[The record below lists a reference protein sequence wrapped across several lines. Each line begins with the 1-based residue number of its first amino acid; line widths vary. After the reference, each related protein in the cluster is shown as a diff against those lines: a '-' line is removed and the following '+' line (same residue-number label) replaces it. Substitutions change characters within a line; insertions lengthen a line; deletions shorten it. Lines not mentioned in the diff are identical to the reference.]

1 MQYATSAARETTT
14 FANVSA
20 VSTRLFAGARAL
32 GAVVAFAA
40 ALAGCSGGSGPAVEQ
55 NPGGGGGQQTQSY
68 NGPAPNTPD
77 VQSFKINLWDN
88 IRPMNRC
95 GTCHSVEGGQTP
107 MFARSDDVNLAYAAA
122 NGVVTLT
129 SPKDSLMVQKVGGG
143 HNCWLASN
151 STCATILT
159 TWITNWAGELANSSG
174 RTIQLEPPT
183 LRDPGASKNY
193 PDDQGLLY
201 STTVYPLTAKFCS
214 GCHSSS
220 SAVKQQPF
228 FAEGGVMGVG
238 PSSDPNT
245 WKIAYEAAKPKMD
258 LDDPANS
265 RLVLRLR
272 NESHNCWT
280 SSCATDADNM
290 QAKIQ
295 AFADA
300 VAPTQVDPNLK
311 TSKALTLYEGTV
323 ASGGH
328 RYESSM
334 VSLYEFKSGTDCGDS
349 ITGACATAYD
359 TSGVDGAGV
368 DLHLSGNV
376 KWMGGWGLNFAG
388 GKAQATTAASAKLTK
403 LIQQTGE
410 YSIEAW
416 VAPGNVV
423 QEDMRIVSYSGGT
436 MARNFNLGQTMYNY
450 DFFNRS
456 STTDQNGEPGLSTP
470 NAAQVL
476 QATLQHVVATF
487 DPVAGRKIYV
497 NGALKASM
505 DPTPGGTLNEW
516 DDTFAFVL
524 GNEVSGTKNWMGVI
538 RLVAI
543 FNRALTL
550 DQIKQNFDAGVGEK
564 YFLMFSVEHLTNI
577 PQSYVV
583 FEGSQFDS
591 YSYLFRKPFFISLDG
606 TAQPAGLDIDG
617 IRIGLNGAEAP
628 VGQSYA
634 NLTKKI
640 SSAYTAGAGE
650 RLTDLGAVLPL
661 EKGPSSDEFFLTF
674 DTIGANT
681 FNRPPPETPPP
692 PTAQDLPPASD
703 IGVRTFDEIDAT
715 LSTITG
721 VSQLDPGVKA
731 TFDEVRQS
739 LPAIPS
745 IEAFLS
751 SHQASIAQLAIEYCN
766 AMVNNIVAN
775 PAGPIAQRFAGFP
788 FTQGTAVAWPGAGAT
803 EDAFID
809 PLLDRVLGTAGAPIA
824 TAPDRATV
832 KAELTTL
839 VHGGHAGRPGLVA
852 MVPATDAART
862 QTIAKA
868 VCAAAVGNGAALVQ

>member
-1 MQYATSAARETTT
+1 MQYARAVARATTTSANAQALRARL
-14 FANVSA
+14 V
-20 VSTRLFAGARAL
+20 AGARAL
-32 GAVVAFAA
+32 GAAVAFAA
-40 ALAGCSGGSGPAVEQ
+40 VLAGCSGGSGPAVEQ
-55 NPGGGGGQQTQSY
+55 NPGGGGQQQTQTY
-68 NGPAPNTPD
+68 NGPAPNTAD

-88 IRPMNRC
+88 IRPLNRC

-107 MFARSDDVNLAYAAA
+107 MFARGDDVNLAYAAA

-159 TWITNWAGELANSSG
+159 TWITNWAGELASSSG
-174 RTIQLEPPT
+174 RQIELVPPAP
-183 LRDPGASKNY
+183 RDPGSSKNY
-193 PDDQGLLY
+193 PSDDGLLY

-220 SAVKQQPF
+220 STVKQQPF
-228 FAEGGVMGVG
+228 FAEGGVMGQG
-238 PSSDPNT
+238 PSSDPNA

-258 LDDPANS
+258 LDNPANS
-265 RLVLRLR
+265 RFVLRLR

-280 SSCATDADNM
+280 SSCTTDADKM
-290 QAKIQ
+290 QAAIQ
-295 AFADA
+295 SFADA
-300 VAPTQVDPNLK
+300 VPPTQVDPNLK

-328 RYESSM
+328 RYENSM
-334 VSLYEFKSGTDCGDS
+334 VALYEFKSGTDCGDS

-359 TSGVDGAGV
+359 TSGVAGSGL

-388 GKAQATTAASAKLTK
+388 GKAQATTAASAKLTQ
-403 LIQQTGE
+403 LIGQTGE

-456 STTDQNGEPGLSTP
+456 SATDGNGTPALSTP

-497 NGALKASM
+497 NGVLKASL
-505 DPTPGGTLNEW
+505 DPAPGGTLNEW
-516 DDTFAFVL
+516 DDTFALVL

-564 YFLMFSVEHLTNI
+564 YFLMFSVSHLTNI

-591 YSYLFRKPFFISLDG
+591 YSYLFRKPFFISLDS
-606 TAQPAGLDIDG
+606 TAQPVGLDIDG

-634 NLTKKI
+634 SLAKKI
-640 SSAYTAGAGE
+640 SSAYTADAGE
-650 RLTDLGAVLPL
+650 RLTELGAVLPL

-674 DTIGANT
+674 DTIGPNT
-681 FNRPPPETPPP
+681 FNRPPPVTPPP
-692 PTAQDLPPASD
+692 PTPTDLPPASSV
-703 IGVRTFDEIDAT
+703 GVRTFDEISAT
-715 LSTITG
+715 LAAITG
-721 VSQLDPGVKA
+721 VSENDAAVKT
-731 TFDEVRQS
+731 TFASIRQS
-739 LPAIPS
+739 LPANPN
-745 IEAFLS
+745 IESVLA
-751 SHQASIAQLAIEYCN
+751 SHQVAIAQLAIEYCN
-766 AMVNNIVAN
+766 ALIEDRSTTIPRATMFPGFDFNAVPSAVY
-775 PAGPIAQRFAGFP
+775 PASENLLF
-788 FTQGTAVAWPGAGAT
+788 
-803 EDAFID
+803 D
-809 PLLDRVLGTAGAPIA
+809 PLLNRVLGVTQIA
-824 TAPDRATV
+824 TQPDKNVVRG
-832 KAELTTL
+832 ELHNMINGYSGDPT
-839 VHGGHAGRPGLVA
+839 RPGLLNSAGVTNNA
-852 MVPATDAART
+852 MRT
-862 QTIAKA
+862 RAIAKA
-868 VCAAAVGNGAALVQ
+868 VCSSIVGSAAMLVQ